1 MNSLREWVLQVR
13 YPYTAGFIAVIWIGT
28 ALFVLLSPK
37 APTELLVG
45 CVAVATLIIASI
57 GFRER

>member
-1 MNSLREWVLQVR
+1 MNSLREWILQVR

-28 ALFVLLSPK
+28 ALFVVLSPA
-37 APTELLVG
+37 APVEALVG
-45 CVAVATLIIASI
+45 FVAIATLIIALI